1 MTKEITSLLDDIDKY
16 DSAYYNDNT
25 KLISDEEYDGLK
37 DKLRAIKPPKED
49 KELSVRIKT
58 TLARVGAPPPKH
70 GKWAKY
76 NHEVP
81 MSSLNKVNLPEELEN
96 WANKC
101 NAKKEFLVLDKLD
114 GISISLKYEN
124 GILVNGSTR
133 GDGSVGENITVNVKK
148 MKGVQNKL
156 PEPLTSH
163 IRGEIV
169 LRHSDWKKYF
179 PDLKNPRN
187 SASGIA
193 KRIDGTGVEHLSVI
207 VYTIEGKDFNY
218 ENESMDYLKKLGFTV
233 PNYFKVNS
241 IKDIVSLWNK
251 YMSQTRD
258 SLDYDIDGLVV
269 HINDRSH
276 RFSLGEENHRPKGSV
291 AFKFESPEARSVITN
306 IICQVGDT
314 GVITPVAEFNEVE
327 LLGATIKRASLHN
340 FHKVE
345 ELCVNIGAEVIIER
359 CNDVI
364 PGIKEVVR
372 KNNGAFQPPDKC
384 PVCGAITVT
393 DGKFVY
399 CSNEKT
405 CPPQVKGRIN
415 KWVNEHGIL
424 EWGDAVITKLIE
436 SGKVKDI
443 GDLYRLTAS
452 DIASLDRMGDKSA
465 SNLIEELDKYRSV
478 TLESFLGGLCIRGIA
493 TSIAK
498 AVVDAGYDS
507 LDDIM
512 SVSVCE
518 LEQIPGFG
526 YDRATAFYNGIIK
539 NTDRI
544 NDILNAGLTIKAR
557 IKGSL
562 TGKSVCFTGTM
573 EQPRA
578 LLQKMVEENGGE
590 VKKSVGK
597 GTTYLVISDPN
608 SNSSKAQAA
617 RKLGTILISEKQFLD
632 MIKSGT

>member
-1 MTKEITSLLDDIDKY
+1 
-16 DSAYYNDNT
+16 
-25 KLISDEEYDGLK
+25 
-37 DKLRAIKPPKED
+37 
-49 KELSVRIKT
+49 
-58 TLARVGAPPPKH
+58 
-70 GKWAKY
+70 
-76 NHEVP
+76 
-81 MSSLNKVNLPEELEN
+81 
-96 WANKC
+96 
-101 NAKKEFLVLDKLD
+101 
-114 GISISLKYEN
+114 
-124 GILVNGSTR
+124 
-133 GDGSVGENITVNVKK
+133 
-148 MKGVQNKL
+148 
-156 PEPLTSH
+156 
-163 IRGEIV
+163 
-169 LRHSDWKKYF
+169 
-179 PDLKNPRN
+179 
-187 SASGIA
+187 
-193 KRIDGTGVEHLSVI
+193 
-207 VYTIEGKDFNY
+207 
-218 ENESMDYLKKLGFTV
+218 
-233 PNYFKVNS
+233 
-241 IKDIVSLWNK
+241 
-251 YMSQTRD
+251 
-258 SLDYDIDGLVV
+258 
-269 HINDRSH
+269 
-276 RFSLGEENHRPKGSV
+276 
-291 AFKFESPEARSVITN
+291 
-306 IICQVGDT
+306 
-314 GVITPVAEFNEVE
+314 
-327 LLGATIKRASLHN
+327 
-340 FHKVE
+340 VE

-415 KWVNEHGIL
+415 KWINEHGIL

-443 GDLYRLTAS
+443 GDLYRLTAA

-465 SNLIEELDKYRSV
+465 ANLIEELDKYRSV

-507 LDDIM
+507 LDDII
-512 SVSVCE
+512 SVSVHE